1 MSEAGATHGAAGA
14 EMIGHEF
21 ADVNGVRIHYA
32 IARPVNKETGERAE
46 KARATGTKL
55 IIFLHGFPEFW
66 YAWRKQLEEF
76 GRDFIAVAPDMRG
89 YNLSSKPAAVEE
101 YDIGKLAGD
110 VRGRYTPGPAQ
121 GMAQLRYTALIRL
134 MTRVRSLA
142 IVR

>member
-1 MSEAGATHGAAGA
+1 M
-14 EMIGHEF
+14 
-21 ADVNGVRIHYA
+21 NGVRIHYA
-32 IARPVNKETGERAE
+32 IARPVNQETGERTE
-46 KARATGTKL
+46 KGRATDTKL

-101 YDIGKLAGD
+101 YDIGKRVGD
-110 VRGRYTPGPAQ
+110 VRGRYTAGPAQ

-134 MTRVRSLA
+134 MTRVRCLA
-142 IVR
+142 SVR